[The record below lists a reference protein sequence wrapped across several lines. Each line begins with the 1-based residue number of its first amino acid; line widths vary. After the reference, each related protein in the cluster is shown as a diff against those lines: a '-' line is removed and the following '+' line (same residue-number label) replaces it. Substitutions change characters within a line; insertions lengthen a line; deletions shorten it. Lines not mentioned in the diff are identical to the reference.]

1 MGRYSEQLI
10 AEVRLALTPGV
21 GPRLRANLIARFGS
35 ANDVVRQPVS
45 VLTSTSGI
53 GPKLAEALAAAR
65 GIDVEAELSAAA
77 EAGVVP
83 LALDDPHYP
92 EPLRSICDPPGVLFV
107 RGDPLPDDRLAV
119 AIVGSRHATR
129 YGLRQAET
137 LARELA
143 RAGVVVVSG
152 LARGIDGAA
161 HRGALEAGGRTIAVL
176 GGGLLRL
183 YPPEHAGLA
192 DRVAAQGWLM
202 SEAPPNRPPISGAF
216 PQRNRVISGLS
227 LGVVVVEAAQRSGAL
242 ITTTHAA
249 EQGRDVFAVPGPI
262 DSPLSAGCHRLIQ
275 DGAKLVASVDDILEE
290 IDSASSLRQSAAP
303 APQSAPT
310 PELNDTERAVW
321 GLVSTAP
328 TAIDTIV
335 ERSGLGAAAVLSTLS
350 GLEMR
355 GIVRRH
361 SGAFVARS

>member
-1 MGRYSEQLI
+1 M
-10 AEVRLALTPGV
+10 ALTPGV
-21 GPRLRANLIARFGS
+21 GPRLRSHLIARFGS
-35 ANDVVRQPVS
+35 AEEALRQSAAALAS
-45 VLTSTSGI
+45 VEGI
-53 GPKLAEALAAAR
+53 GPKLAERIAAASEV
-65 GIDVEAELSAAA
+65 DVDAELHAAA
-77 EAGVVP
+77 TAGVFPV
-83 LALDDPHYP
+83 ALGDRPYP
-92 EPLRSICDPPGVLFV
+92 APLRFIFDPPGVLFV
-107 RGDPLPDDRLAV
+107 RGEPRDDDDLAV

-161 HRGALEAGGRTIAVL
+161 HRGAMEAGGRTIAVL

-183 YPPEHAGLA
+183 YPPEHVGLA
-192 DRVAAQGWLM
+192 DRVAAQGWLV
-202 SEAPPNRPPISGAF
+202 SEAPPNRPPMSGAF
-216 PQRNRVISGLS
+216 PQRNRIISGLS

-249 EQGRDVFAVPGPI
+249 EQGREVFAVPGPI
-262 DSPLSAGCHRLIQ
+262 DSPLSAGCNRLIQ
-275 DGAKLVASVDDILEE
+275 DGAKLVASVDDILDE
-290 IDSASSLRQSAAP
+290 IDLAPRSAGEAVMPESEAP
-303 APQSAPT
+303 PVPVDLS
-310 PELNDTERAVW
+310 DTERAIW
-321 GLVSTAP
+321 GLIDAAP

-335 ERSGLGAAAVLSTLS
+335 GRSGLEAAKVLSTLS

-361 SGAFVARS
+361 SGAFVVRS